1 MDNRKLK
8 IALKTISSIL
18 LILVVLLAFL
28 LVGIRL
34 FGVEV
39 LTVLSPSMEPN
50 YPTGSLIYLVDVDPS
65 TLQVE
70 DVITYKLTGGTTATH
85 RIKEI
90 VPDENDPTVVRFRT
104 KGDNND
110 TYDGK
115 LVEFDQVEG
124 KVVFCIPFLGYVA
137 QNIQHPPGN
146 YVVIGIGLAI
156 LFFVM
161 TVDAITD
168 EKNESKRKT
177 KIT

>member
-1 MDNRKLK
+1 MESRKLK

-18 LILVVLLAFL
+18 LTLVVLLTFL

-34 FGVEV
+34 FGIKV

-110 TYDGK
+110 TYDGS
-115 LVEFDQVEG
+115 LVDFAQVEG
-124 KVVFCIPFLGYVA
+124 KVVFCIPLLGYVA
-137 QNIQHPPGN
+137 QKIQHPPGN
-146 YVVIGIGLAI
+146 YIVLGIGLAT